1 VSLQPEAPRC
11 STLSAAD
18 REPMAGTAPR
28 ADLWVVVEHPDG
40 WGDAALARAT
50 HGVRVV
56 LARGS
61 RADCAR
67 ARAEGRVRVW
77 VADASGAEPSLRVG
91 HVRDPADVAGWDLAV
106 LAGGG
111 WRGWGRPEPEP
122 LLLVCANGRRDRCCG
137 HAGGRLADELW
148 AGRADAGRV
157 LTSTHLGGHR
167 FAPTALLLPWGVLHG
182 RLDLP
187 AADAILDQAR
197 AGRTPAATLRGF
209 STSAAPAQVAEAHAR
224 RLTGHAGLAPLPVAL
239 AGDPADGRL
248 RARVALPTGAA
259 LDLALVRTVVDRVA
273 SCGRAAQPVEH
284 WAVVD

>member
-1 VSLQPEAPRC
+1 
-11 STLSAAD
+11 
-18 REPMAGTAPR
+18 MAGTAPR

-40 WGDAALARAT
+40 WGDAALARAG

-61 RADCAR
+61 RADCSR

-77 VADASGAEPSLRVG
+77 VADPSGAESSLRVG
-91 HVRDPADVAGWDLAV
+91 HVRDPADVARWDLEV

-111 WRGWGRPEPEP
+111 WGGWGRPEHDP

-187 AADAILDQAR
+187 AAHAILDEAR
-197 AGRTPAATLRGF
+197 AGRTPAATLRGS
-209 STSAAPAQVAEAHAR
+209 STLAAPAQVAEAHAR
-224 RLTGHAGLAPLPVAL
+224 RLTGHAGLAPLPVTIEPGP
-239 AGDPADGRL
+239 GDGTL
-248 RARVALPTGAA
+248 RARVGLPAGGE
-259 LDLALVRTVVDRVA
+259 LDLALVRTVEDRVA
-273 SCGRAAQPVEH
+273 SCGRGTQPVEH
-284 WAVVD
+284 WAVVG